1 MNPPSFGHLRR
12 LASRARKRLSSR
24 ALILLYH
31 RVAESISDPWS
42 LAVKPAHFAE
52 HLEVIKKR
60 ARVLSVEELV
70 AAVAGNKLPRRA
82 VVITFDDG
90 YADNLLN
97 GKPLLE
103 KNDCPAT
110 VFVTT
115 GFAGSDR
122 EFWWDEL
129 DRLFLQP
136 GALPS
141 SLRLT
146 VGSKDYSWDLGEAA
160 RYGEAAFHTNE
171 RWRAWQKDDPCS
183 RQLLYRS
190 LWELMHPL
198 PEGERQRVRDD
209 LVSWAGAD
217 RSPRATHRALS
228 SDELRELAE
237 GGLIEIGCH
246 TVTHPKLAALGLDA
260 QRDEINRSK
269 SRLEELLNRGI
280 KSFAYPYGRP
290 CDYTAG
296 TVAAVKEAGFDS
308 ACSTSNGLVHRRS
321 SLFELPRFQAP
332 DVDGEVLDGMLGQW
346 FDTW

>member
-1 MNPPSFGHLRR
+1 MNSTSFGHLRR
-12 LASRARKRLSSR
+12 LAARTRKRFSRR

-31 RVAESISDPWS
+31 RVAEAISDPWS
-42 LAVKPAHFAE
+42 LAVKPAHFAQ
-52 HLEVIKKR
+52 HLEVINKR
-60 ARVLSVEELV
+60 ARVLSVKELV
-70 AAVAGNKLPRRA
+70 AAIADNNLPRRA

-97 GKPLLE
+97 AKPLLE
-103 KNDCPAT
+103 KNDCAAT

-141 SLRLT
+141 NLHLT
-146 VGSKDYSWDLGEAA
+146 IDTKNYRWDLGEAA
-160 RYGEAAFHTNE
+160 RYGESAFYTNE

-190 LWELMHPL
+190 LWELLHPL

-209 LVSWAGAD
+209 LISWAGAD
-217 RSPRATHRALS
+217 KSPRATHRSLS

-246 TVTHPKLAALGLDA
+246 TVTHPKLASLAVNS
-260 QRDEINRSK
+260 QRDEISQSK
-269 SRLEELLNRGI
+269 STLEELLDRRI

-290 CDYTAG
+290 CDYTAE
-296 TVAAVKEAGFDS
+296 TVAVVKEAGFDS
-308 ACSTSNGLVHRRS
+308 ACSTANGLVSRRS
-321 SLFELPRFQAP
+321 NPFELPRFQAP
-332 DVDGEVLDGMLGQW
+332 DVNGEALDGLLRQW
-346 FDTW
+346 FDGR

>member
-1 MNPPSFGHLRR
+1 MNPSLLGRLRR
-12 LASRARKRLSSR
+12 LAAGARKRLSNG

-31 RVAESISDPWS
+31 RVAESNSDPWS

-70 AAVAGNKLPRRA
+70 AAVAANKLPRRA

-97 GKPLLE
+97 ARPLLE
-103 KNDCPAT
+103 KNDSPAT

-129 DRLFLQP
+129 DKLFLQP

-141 SLRLT
+141 SLHLT
-146 VGSKDYSWDLGEAA
+146 INRKDYRWDLGEAA
-160 RYGEAAFHTNE
+160 RYVESAFHTNE

-183 RQLLYRS
+183 RHLLYRS

-198 PEGERQRVRDD
+198 SEDERQRVRDD
-209 LVSWAGAD
+209 LVSLGRGRHVASRDA
-217 RSPRATHRALS
+217 SRA
-228 SDELRELAE
+228 
-237 GGLIEIGCH
+237 
-246 TVTHPKLAALGLDA
+246 
-260 QRDEINRSK
+260 
-269 SRLEELLNRGI
+269 
-280 KSFAYPYGRP
+280 FAR
-290 CDYTAG
+290 
-296 TVAAVKEAGFDS
+296 
-308 ACSTSNGLVHRRS
+308 
-321 SLFELPRFQAP
+321 
-332 DVDGEVLDGMLGQW
+332 
-346 FDTW
+346 

>member
-1 MNPPSFGHLRR
+1 MSPASFAHLRR
-12 LASRARKRLSSR
+12 LAARARARLSSR

-70 AAVAGNKLPRRA
+70 AAVADNNLPRRA
-82 VVITFDDG
+82 IVITFDDG
-90 YADNLLN
+90 YADNFLN
-97 GKPLLE
+97 AKPLLE

-110 VFVTT
+110 IFVTT

-141 SLRLT
+141 SLHLT
-146 VGSKDYSWDLGEAA
+146 IERKDYQWDLGEAA
-160 RYGEAAFHTNE
+160 SYGESAFHANE
-171 RWRAWQKDDPCS
+171 GWRAWQKDDPCS
-183 RQLLYRS
+183 RHQLYRS

-198 PEGERQRVRDD
+198 PDDERQRVRDD
-209 LVSWAGAD
+209 LVCWAGAD
-217 RSPRATHRALS
+217 KSPRATHRALS
-228 SDELRELAE
+228 SDELGELGG

-246 TVTHPKLAALGLDA
+246 TITHPKLSALDVSS
-260 QRDEINRSK
+260 QRDEISQGK
-269 SRLEELLNRGI
+269 SRLEELLNRRI

-290 CDYTAG
+290 SDYTAE
-296 TVAAVKEAGFDS
+296 TVAVVKEAGFDS
-308 ACSTSNGLVHRRS
+308 ACSTTNGLVHRRS

-332 DVDGEVLDGMLGQW
+332 DVDGEALDGLLGQW